1 VPSISIFGVKI
12 DVTDTG
18 KQLKLLPTNLIF
30 QGYGAPNST
39 SACGPRPSL
48 GAHIAP
54 TILPMVALKF
64 SSKKRVGR
72 RRKGKRRKKAKRGKR
87 RELAQ
92 ITFLATPLVV
102 APVAG

>member
-1 VPSISIFGVKI
+1 
-12 DVTDTG
+12 
-18 KQLKLLPTNLIF
+18 
-30 QGYGAPNST
+30 
-39 SACGPRPSL
+39 
-48 GAHIAP
+48 
-54 TILPMVALKF
+54 MVALKF